1 MPTIVAEL
9 SEAFDSFSIPFQLL
23 VPQCSQFP
31 VLYSLVRARL
41 QKSMKYFSGGTL
53 RASPARL
60 HFAFV
65 LVVKSFDMLMS
76 LDDS

>member
-1 MPTIVAEL
+1 M
-9 SEAFDSFSIPFQLL
+9 
-23 VPQCSQFP
+23 FP
-31 VLYSLVRARL
+31 VLRSLVRARL

>member
-1 MPTIVAEL
+1 M
-9 SEAFDSFSIPFQLL
+9 
-23 VPQCSQFP
+23 FP
-31 VLYSLVRARL
+31 VLCSVFCVLRSVVRARL

-53 RASPARL
+53 RASLAWL

-76 LDDS
+76 LDVS